1 MLDFCDGKMID
12 TKSHYIGVVSDD
24 ICRRGLGTYFLNLK
38 SLAKVPALMTF
49 GLGDNAD
56 EA

>member
-1 MLDFCDGKMID
+1 MID